1 MHYLGIDI
9 GGTSIKAG
17 LVDENGHVL
26 DTRRALTITDDLNA
40 FLSTLTELVQEFQK
54 TTAIDGIGIGV
65 PGLRSSKTH
74 IVETSP
80 NIPCLQH
87 INLEEALSNQVHIRT
102 MSENDAD
109 AAAYAEFVCG
119 AGTGIQH
126 MVYLTLGTGLGSG
139 LILNGSLFTGASGYA
154 GEFGHT
160 VISAGPRRQNTGRLC
175 ACGNRGCVEMFVS
188 APGIVM
194 TAEEMMRNAPEST
207 LHNVEWP
214 LTSAK
219 IYAEAAKGDATAQ
232 EVFRQTGWYL
242 GIACANLINLL
253 NLDAIVIGGGVM
265 GAGDL
270 LMKSVKQSAE
280 LHAFPSAFADCQIV
294 QSKLWPDA
302 GMIGAAMIA
311 RDR

>member
-17 LVDENGHVL
+17 LVDENGRVL
-26 DTRRALTITDDLNA
+26 ETRRAITITDDLNS
-40 FLSTLTELVQEFQK
+40 FISTLAELVREFQK
-54 TTAIDGIGIGV
+54 TTPIDGIGLGV
-65 PGLRSSKTH
+65 PGLRSSRTH
-74 IVETSP
+74 VVETAP
-80 NIPCLQH
+80 NIRCLQH
-87 INLEEALSNQVHIRT
+87 VNLEEALSNQVHIRT
-102 MSENDAD
+102 VSENDANV
-109 AAAYAEFVCG
+109 AAYAEFVCG
-119 AGTGIQH
+119 AGIGIQQ
-126 MVYLTLGTGLGSG
+126 MVHLTLGTGVGSG

-160 VISAGPRRQNTGRLC
+160 VISASPRRQNTGRLC

-188 APGIVM
+188 ATGIVM
-194 TAEEMMRNAPEST
+194 TAEEMMRDAPDSA
-207 LHNVEWP
+207 LHDVEWP
-214 LTSAK
+214 LTSEK
-219 IYAEAAKGDATAQ
+219 IYLAAAKGDATAQ

-253 NLDAIVIGGGVM
+253 NLEAIVIGGGVIA
-265 GAGDL
+265 AGDL
-270 LMKSVKQSAE
+270 LMKSTKQSAE
-280 LHAFPSAFADCQIV
+280 LHAFPAPFADCQIV